1 MAVNRRRGR
10 RTAVIAT
17 AAAAFALTAGL
28 LTGCEFDDSVDCLS
42 NADDITDSITAINK
56 AGADAIE
63 DPTRTEDSI
72 DTIEKNLDKINGE
85 SDDSSSDGGKVDKAV
100 DKLRQAVEDYN
111 QDILDG
117 ERPDSAEIDKAAS
130 ELRDV
135 CTS

>member
-17 AAAAFALTAGL
+17 AAAALALTAGL

-72 DTIEKNLDKINGE
+72 DTIEKNLDKINDKSDDGS
-85 SDDSSSDGGKVDKAV
+85 SDDSKVDKAV
-100 DKLRQAVEDYN
+100 DKLQQAVEDYN

-117 ERPDSAEIDKAAS
+117 DRPDSAAIDEAAS
-130 ELRDV
+130 ELKDV

>member
-17 AAAAFALTAGL
+17 AAAALALTAGL
-28 LTGCEFDDSVDCLS
+28 LTGCEFDDSIDCLS

-63 DPTRTEDSI
+63 DPSKTEDSI
-72 DTIEKNLDKINGE
+72 DTIEKNLDKINDK
-85 SDDSSSDGGKVDKAV
+85 SDDSKVDKAV
-100 DKLRQAVEDYN
+100 DKLNQAIEDYN
-111 QDILDG
+111 QDILNG
-117 ERPDSAEIDKAAS
+117 ERPDSGDIDKAAA

>member
-1 MAVNRRRGR
+1 MAANRRRGR

-28 LTGCEFDDSVDCLS
+28 LTGCEFDDSVDCLA
-42 NADDITDSITAINK
+42 NADDITAGITAIHK
-56 AGADAIE
+56 AGADAVE
-63 DPTRTEDSI
+63 DPARTEDSI
-72 DTIEKNLDKINGE
+72 GTIEKNLDRINGLADDGS
-85 SDDSSSDGGKVDKAV
+85 SDDGKVGEAV
-100 DKLRQAVEDYN
+100 DRLRRAVEDYN

>member
-10 RTAVIAT
+10 RTAVIST

-72 DTIEKNLDKINGE
+72 DTIEKNLDKINGK
-85 SDDSSSDGGKVDKAV
+85 SDDSSSDDGKVDKAV
-100 DKLRQAVEDYN
+100 DKLQQAVEDYN
-111 QDILDG
+111 QAVLDG

>member
-17 AAAAFALTAGL
+17 AAAALALTTGL
-28 LTGCEFDDSVDCLS
+28 LTGCEFDDSIDCLS
-42 NADDITDSITAINK
+42 NADDITDSITAINR

-63 DPTRTEDSI
+63 DPTKTEDSI
-72 DTIEKNLDKINGE
+72 GTIEKNLDKINDKSAD
-85 SDDSSSDGGKVDKAV
+85 SDADGSKVDKAV
-100 DKLRQAVEDYN
+100 NRLQQAVEDYN

-117 ERPDSAEIDKAAS
+117 ERPDSAAIDKAAS

>member
-1 MAVNRRRGR
+1 MAVTRRRGR

-42 NADDITDSITAINK
+42 NADDITDSITAINR
-56 AGADAIE
+56 AGADALE
-63 DPTRTEDSI
+63 DPTKTEDSI
-72 DTIEKNLDKINGE
+72 DTIERNLERINDE
-85 SDDSSSDGGKVDKAV
+85 SAASEADGSKVDKAV
-100 DKLRQAVEDYN
+100 DDLRQAVEDYN

-117 ERPDSAEIDKAAS
+117 DRPDSAGIDRAAS
-130 ELRDV
+130 RLRDV

>member
-10 RTAVIAT
+10 RTAVLAT

-72 DTIEKNLDKINGE
+72 DTIEKNLDKINGRSE
-85 SDDSSSDGGKVDKAV
+85 EGSSDDGKVGKAV
-100 DKLRQAVEDYN
+100 DKLQQAVEDYQ
-111 QDILDG
+111 QDVLDG
-117 ERPDSAEIDKAAS
+117 GRPDSAEIDKAAA

>member
-10 RTAVIAT
+10 RSAVIAT

-72 DTIEKNLDKINGE
+72 DTIEKNLDKINGK
-85 SDDSSSDGGKVDKAV
+85 SDDSSSDDGKVDKAV
-100 DKLRQAVEDYN
+100 DKLQQAVEDYN